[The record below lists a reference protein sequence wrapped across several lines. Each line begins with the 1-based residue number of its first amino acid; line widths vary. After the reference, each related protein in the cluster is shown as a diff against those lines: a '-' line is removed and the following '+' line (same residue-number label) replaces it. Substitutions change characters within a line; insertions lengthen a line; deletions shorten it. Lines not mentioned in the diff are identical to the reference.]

1 MRRHYRE
8 RRSALLVSELT
19 GFVADRRW
27 RPLVEESQ
35 IAGHTRPAIEHMAR
49 KIGTDPA
56 WSVGLWSKK
65 NSSRRGRFFSWLL
78 PLI

>member
-27 RPLVEESQ
+27 KPLVEESQ
-35 IAGHTRPAIEHMAR
+35 IAGRTRPATEHMAR
-49 KIGTDPA
+49 EIGTDLA
-56 WSVGLWSKK
+56 W
-65 NSSRRGRFFSWLL
+65 
-78 PLI
+78 